1 MVLDDPWVVGPG
13 WALKVYIYT
22 SFLYFPRAGA
32 VCFRARL
39 GPKTTELA
47 PMGAQIDLQRWGQV
61 YRGHGELALTPA
73 RTTG

>member
-47 PMGAQIDLQRWGQV
+47 PMGGLKSICRDGAKYIGVTANL
-61 YRGHGELALTPA
+61 H
-73 RTTG
+73 